1 MDSELVC
8 SNNCLSDL
16 INWSKN
22 GYIII
27 LNRKKYCQMYS
38 RPEYKLSNK
47 IVQINLSHRW
57 ESLMDDGEWPW
68 YLIESGCVQ
77 INKYDF
83 LNIDLSDVTKFFL

>member
-1 MDSELVC
+1 MDSELIC
-8 SNNCLSDL
+8 SNNNLYDL

-27 LNRKKYCQMYS
+27 LNRKSQCKLYS

-47 IVQINLSHRW
+47 VVQINLSHRW